1 MTLESCLAVFFGDFF
16 YIASH
21 PRETHVVG
29 RESRRCTAGEYAM
42 KKRWDVLV
50 YCWLA
55 GWSLV
60 FWGVFGFDIGAS
72 AIVFLTILFGSTLWF
87 FVIQDS
93 MHRKRNAI
101 EQVAEETTRTR
112 MMSSIHWIQIVV
124 NLFLFLL
131 TFYVIF
137 AAALGA
143 RGSTPDWELD
153 LLPAFYPVVIAIS
166 LIGARVFYGLGRR
179 WIAFSISFIA
189 PAFLC
194 YIMYFVF
201 R

>member
-1 MTLESCLAVFFGDFF
+1 
-16 YIASH
+16 
-21 PRETHVVG
+21 
-29 RESRRCTAGEYAM
+29 M

-60 FWGVFGFDIGAS
+60 FWGDFGFDIETLG
-72 AIVFLTILFGSTLWF
+72 IVFLPILIGSTVWF
-87 FVIQDS
+87 FIIRKSV
-93 MHRKRNAI
+93 HRKRNAR
-101 EQVAEETTRTR
+101 EQVAEETIRTR

-143 RGSTPDWELD
+143 RGSAPDRELD
-153 LLPAFYPVVIAIS
+153 LIGALFYPVVIAVS

-194 YIMYFVF
+194 YVMYFVF

>member
-1 MTLESCLAVFFGDFF
+1 
-16 YIASH
+16 
-21 PRETHVVG
+21 
-29 RESRRCTAGEYAM
+29 M
-42 KKRWDVLV
+42 KKRCDVLV

-60 FWGVFGFDIGAS
+60 FWEVLGFDMGIHATVILG
-72 AIVFLTILFGSTLWF
+72 IVFLPILIGSTVWF
-87 FVIQDS
+87 FIIRKS
-93 MHRKRNAI
+93 IHRKRNAR
-101 EQVAEETTRTR
+101 EHAGEETKHTR

-131 TFYVIF
+131 TFHVIF
-137 AAALGA
+137 VAALGA
-143 RGSTPDWELD
+143 RGSAEQLD
-153 LLPAFYPVVIAIS
+153 GIGALFYPVVITVS

-194 YIMYFVF
+194 YIM
-201 R
+201 